1 MQDGP
6 TAAVILELYEKGMT
20 ADPAGRARLLC
31 AAAGGDPDAAPLGDV
46 DRAVWALHERLF
58 GGAAR
63 SATATCPHCGAVSEF
78 ELPEGLAPPARAGAE
93 TVMVAFGGQNYAL
106 RLPRLA
112 DVVGG
117 APDLAAIGPDA
128 PWDAPGFA
136 EAAEAVLEAADP
148 GMRLQLELACA
159 GCGESSALPFDIP
172 AWLWGRLAA
181 AGPRLIGEVVRLAR
195 AFGWSEAAI
204 LALSPARRA
213 LYLAAADAEVAQ

>member
-46 DRAVWALHERLF
+46 DRAVWALHARLF
-58 GGAAR
+58 DGASRA
-63 SATATCPHCGAVSEF
+63 ATATCPECGDISEF
-78 ELPEGLAPPARAGAE
+78 ELPEGLVPPARTGSDS
-93 TVMVAFGGQNYAL
+93 VRIPFGGQDYTL

-112 DVVGG
+112 DVAGD
-117 APDLAAIGPDA
+117 APDLAAIGPGA

-136 EAAEAVLEAADP
+136 EAAEAALEAADP
-148 GMRLQLELACA
+148 GMRLKLELTCTACGA
-159 GCGESSALPFDIP
+159 TSALPFDIP

-181 AGPRLIGEVVRLAR
+181 SGPRLVDEVARLAK

-213 LYLAAADAEVAQ
+213 LYLEAAAQ

>member
-58 GGAAR
+58 GGTTRA
-63 SATATCPHCGAVSEF
+63 ATATCPHCGEVAEF
-78 ELPEGLAPPARAGAE
+78 ELPEGLSLPDRTAGE
-93 TVMVAFGGQNYAL
+93 TIAVAFGGQSFAL

-112 DVVGG
+112 DVAGG
-117 APDLAAIGPDA
+117 APDLTAIGPDA

-136 EAAEAVLEAADP
+136 EAAEAALEAADP

-159 GCGESSALPFDIP
+159 GCGTASALPFDIP
-172 AWLWGRLAA
+172 GWLWSRLAA
-181 AGPRLIGEVVRLAR
+181 TGPRLIDDVARLAR

-204 LALSPARRA
+204 LSLSPARRA
-213 LYLAAADAEVAQ
+213 LYLQAAAQ